1 MSTIIFVWWLT
12 LAIAF
17 VATIPLLA
25 IVTRFIRHAREV
37 DRLARVTL
45 AAAVGVAGNTANVPL
60 LDTLLEKA
68 GSIAATSAAIDGVA
82 AKIHADAGAVVR
94 TLTKGA
100 SGGR

>member
-1 MSTIIFVWWLT
+1 MDTIIFVWWLT

-17 VATIPLLA
+17 IATIPLLA

-37 DRLARVTL
+37 DRLAQVTL
-45 AAAVGVAGNTANVPL
+45 KAAVGVAGNTANIPL

-94 TLTKGA
+94 TLTGGA
-100 SGGR
+100 AGGR